1 MKLRGAGQRLGQ
13 VALDV
18 ATQNEGAKSQHE
30 RVDGSPRQID
40 IRAGFAAFPPL
51 IPPRR
56 AGIQQLEPGQQVEV
70 VITDGPKGPQAADI
84 RMS

>member
-1 MKLRGAGQRLGQ
+1 MKWFNSEKGYGFVSLADSQR
-13 VALDV
+13 DV
-18 ATQNEGAKSQHE
+18 FVHVVT
-30 RVDGSPRQID
+30 
-40 IRAGFAAFPPL
+40 L
-51 IPPRR
+51 RR